1 MPEKP
6 EPKAKESNAGLILF
20 VVLILAVGGAVGWY
34 FKIYRLKQEFVED
47 DDGEEEETEEFGTE
61 PINEDE
67 EENQPEE
74 TTEDVAYYDDYPDE
88 EPLEE

>member
-1 MPEKP
+1 MRIE
-6 EPKAKESNAGLILF
+6 ES
-20 VVLILAVGGAVGWY
+20 
-34 FKIYRLKQEFVED
+34 
-47 DDGEEEETEEFGTE
+47 EEFGTE
-61 PINEDE
+61 TINEDE